1 MNGWYSPAHRL
12 WATLT
17 LAAAVIW
24 LFFSV
29 IPGGMLTTLPG
40 LPFALFAFIAG
51 WFSQSAAHKQTDASG
66 VRRARIGL
74 GISCLGC
81 LWQVAYYLLWGG
93 IAIAA
98 LATLG
103 QNLRQ
108 GTPTP

>member
-1 MNGWYSPAHRL
+1 MRDWFSPRHRL

-17 LAAAVIW
+17 IAAAVIW

-51 WFSQSAAHKQTDASG
+51 WFSHRTANEQADSPG

-74 GISCLGC
+74 GVSCFGC
-81 LWQVAYYLLWGG
+81 LWQMGYYIFWFGLAAAGLL
-93 IAIAA
+93 A
-98 LATLG
+98 LF
-103 QNLRQ
+103 QNSGQ